1 MTLTPQDLALL
12 RRRQASPTRPRHALT
27 PRPRRERDIQ
37 RAILDFLRSVP
48 GVVAWK
54 TGGGLLPL
62 ADGRRVRMGHKGVS
76 DIVGFRS
83 EYLPIFRPNHPQAPR
98 RPADEKIARF
108 LAIEVKRPGRRAT
121 EEQMAFLDAV
131 VRAGGIA
138 LIASSVDEVAAALGR
153 TQ

>member
-1 MTLTPQDLALL
+1 MSANTLA
-12 RRRQASPTRPRHALT
+12 PRKE
-27 PRPRRERDIQ
+27 REIQ
-37 RAILDFLRSVP
+37 RAILEFLRSLP

-83 EYLPIFRPNHPQAPR
+83 EYLPIFQPTNPQAPR

-108 LAIEVKRPGRRAT
+108 LAVEVKRPGARCT
-121 EEQMAFLDAV
+121 DEQMAFLDAV
-131 VRAGGIA
+131 AHGGGIA
-138 LIASSVDEVAAALGR
+138 IIAASVDDVVAALGMTPGEPGR
-153 TQ
+153 